1 MFKTPIFVIMPN
13 CFLFIFVSMIPTLV
27 LGSYIYFS
35 PVVAFLSESHILH
48 ITMFL

>member
-1 MFKTPIFVIMPN
+1 MFKTPIFLIMPN
-13 CFLFIFVSMIPTLV
+13 CLLFIFVSMIPTLV

-35 PVVAFLSESHILH
+35 PVVAFLSESHILY